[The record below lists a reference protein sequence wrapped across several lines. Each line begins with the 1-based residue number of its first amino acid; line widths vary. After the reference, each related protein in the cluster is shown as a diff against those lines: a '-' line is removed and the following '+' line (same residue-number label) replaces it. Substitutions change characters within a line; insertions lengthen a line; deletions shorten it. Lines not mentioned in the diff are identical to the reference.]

1 MRYEFAWVRGAGS
14 GIISHQQRWHQLPH
28 HAARP
33 AGLDPPTR
41 LTEGKPSRKNR
52 PPFHG
57 RKRTTATTLPPP
69 LSSRPF
75 LVTTTTTI
83 GTLPSLSPAPPSL
96 YRRLLLHRDQP
107 SSRGTR
113 IPELTDFDRV
123 LRSLDQRVTY
133 HHSPSDLPPP
143 LIYIRPDRPLKL
155 DVSDDLEQCA
165 CGSSSTDNRDTS
177 ARSNRSPVVYR
188 ARERSFRRVR
198 MERGK
203 SRGMDTRPP
212 CTPSKHE

>member
-1 MRYEFAWVRGAGS
+1 MPTWLGEKRSTQNTRPTSRVRYEFAWVRGAGS

-28 HAARP
+28 HTARR

-113 IPELTDFDRV
+113 IPELTDFDCV
-123 LRSLDQRVTY
+123 VRSFDERTTY
-133 HHSPSDLPPP
+133 KPPLDLPSP
-143 LIYIRPDRPLKL
+143 IYVFGDYRSKS
-155 DVSDDLEQCA
+155 DVSADLKKCA
-165 CGSSSTDNRDTS
+165 CGLNSTDNRDTY
-177 ARSNRSPVVYR
+177 P
-188 ARERSFRRVR
+188 
-198 MERGK
+198 
-203 SRGMDTRPP
+203 
-212 CTPSKHE
+212 

>member
-1 MRYEFAWVRGAGS
+1 MASSATSRGGT
-14 GIISHQQRWHQLPH
+14 RLPH
-28 HAARP
+28 HTARR

-96 YRRLLLHRDQP
+96 YRRLLLHR
-107 SSRGTR
+107 STVISRN
-113 IPELTDFDRV
+113 E
-123 LRSLDQRVTY
+123 
-133 HHSPSDLPPP
+133 
-143 LIYIRPDRPLKL
+143 
-155 DVSDDLEQCA
+155 
-165 CGSSSTDNRDTS
+165 
-177 ARSNRSPVVYR
+177 
-188 ARERSFRRVR
+188 
-198 MERGK
+198 
-203 SRGMDTRPP
+203 DTRTYGFESRYPDLRRTRYLQP
-212 CTPSKHE
+212 TVGFIISYIYLYW

>member
-1 MRYEFAWVRGAGS
+1 MPTWLGEKRSTQNTRPTSRVRYEFAWVRGAGS

-28 HAARP
+28 YTARR

-113 IPELTDFDRV
+113 IPELTDFDCV
-123 LRSLDQRVTY
+123 VRSFDERTTY
-133 HHSPSDLPPP
+133 KPLDLPSP
-143 LIYIRPDRPLKL
+143 IYVFGDYRSKS
-155 DVSDDLEQCA
+155 DVSADLKK
-165 CGSSSTDNRDTS
+165 
-177 ARSNRSPVVYR
+177 V
-188 ARERSFRRVR
+188 RVWI
-198 MERGK
+198 ELNG
-203 SRGMDTRPP
+203 
-212 CTPSKHE
+212 